1 MNTPT
6 TKKITSLRLN
16 QDLYKRIKNQ
26 AKKENRSVNNY
37 IENVLLE
44 QIGGKIEMTKAEYKE
59 MLNKSKQSKS
69 YSLNTEEEKKLF
81 DELL

>member
-1 MNTPT
+1 MNTRT
-6 TKKITSLRLN
+6 TKKVTSLRLT

-37 IENVLLE
+37 IENILLE
-44 QIGGKIEMTKAEYKE
+44 KIGGKIEMTKAEYKG
-59 MLNKSKQSKS
+59 MLNQSKQSTS
-69 YSLNTEEEKKLF
+69 YSLNPEEEKKLF

>member
-69 YSLNTEEEKKLF
+69 YSLNAEEEKKLF